1 MDNKST
7 NNLKRDKVKTEK
19 VQKSIQEKLNTMEVE
34 LQRAKNSIEKDIYS
48 PSALLQIFS
57 LSKTIKSIST
67 EMIALRTS
75 TSSNSTEESP
85 EESCN

>member
-34 LQRAKNSIEKDIYS
+34 LQRAKNLIEKDIYS